1 MKNVLLM
8 ALALFLCGSVQSQV
22 VAKTY
27 IFKPNRAGSFVVSDT
42 VSHNLD
48 FDLCKERA
56 DAWARSTQSLT
67 YTGSIL
73 GTLANSMV
81 KQSTITYAD
90 SVVTFVDNLRYR
102 KAENYFAGTWTETLT
117 YICKVKIEKDK
128 VICTFQDMA
137 IVYNYSGY
145 GSSERK
151 YSLDEKY
158 FNYKSA
164 IENLNKA
171 NSDSSLDKKE
181 KKAMIKEANHE
192 IEEDEISFGKIDKE
206 LSYFVKSFRERFK

>member
-117 YICKVKIEKDK
+117 YICKVKIDKDK
-128 VICTFQDMA
+128 LICTFH
-137 IVYNYSGY
+137 
-145 GSSERK
+145 
-151 YSLDEKY
+151 
-158 FNYKSA
+158 YKSA